1 MITSSTIPSSP
12 SVTKS
17 VVRRIIDYDIILY
30 TKLYTFNI
38 IREDNLAPSIQCNG
52 SVWMCILR
60 NHMMFHWHGGMM
72 RWRIIGRWRKIHKSR
87 WRWPC
92 RVFACRI
99 HLFFVASSFLSDA
112 INKIRGD
119 CVCAQKRV
127 FRSGLWTPSPSYTTI
142 SLYCAIVAVTT
153 KSPCRI
159 CVAAISVN
167 RD

>member
-92 RVFACRI
+92 WVFACRI
-99 HLFFVASSFLSDA
+99 HLFFCSFFLPQRRNQQDKRRLCLRTKEGLSVRPLDTLSFLYDHILVLCNSSSNDEE
-112 INKIRGD
+112 
-119 CVCAQKRV
+119 
-127 FRSGLWTPSPSYTTI
+127 SLSY
-142 SLYCAIVAVTT
+142 LC
-153 KSPCRI
+153 CGHI
-159 CVAAISVN
+159 CK
-167 RD
+167 